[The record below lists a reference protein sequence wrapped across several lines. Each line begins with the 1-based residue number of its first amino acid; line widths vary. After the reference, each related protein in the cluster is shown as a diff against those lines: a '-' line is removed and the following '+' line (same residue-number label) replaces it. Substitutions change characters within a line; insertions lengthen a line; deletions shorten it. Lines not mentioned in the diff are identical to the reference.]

1 MIIPPRSQEQQ
12 LLLQQPPAPPSPSL
26 ALYKSGSLWAD
37 ERWLV
42 PQKGHFFPVATM
54 SSEVLVSRPTLVL
67 ALSLIQSLAINPS
80 TNKG

>member
-37 ERWLV
+37 ER
-42 PQKGHFFPVATM
+42 
-54 SSEVLVSRPTLVL
+54 
-67 ALSLIQSLAINPS
+67 
-80 TNKG
+80 